1 MFTCRFYLSEVFRL
15 SSAQSSIMLS
25 GGDVF
30 QLKEIFI
37 IVNTSSD
44 HNNDEALEVY
54 RFSFAY
60 TLDAMPTSRKTT
72 TSKRRVSYYGV
83 DTVRMQIADA
93 ARHIYA
99 LADSLSVLP
108 DGCHSTIKITYYD
121 ERTPEEY
128 EPEGFI
134 ADSRLFRFIRPAKR
148 VALGRVDC
156 EQHACSLLVAS
167 IFIGN
172 PWAMKM
178 TLDSYYLSTSVR
190 SRDSDTNQS
199 GISNSELYPS
209 FQKNDGL
216 LLISPAH
223 VSSRGRS
230 ASVNSSLCI
239 AVEGCTI
246 NSLDTDVLEGLN
258 VSRAINL
265 SKFIGGQ
272 ESGSPR
278 PTICG
283 LAFAADKN
291 RSFNFSF
298 LFFALL
304 LNSVKLS
311 THLFSGFIV
320 WRKETIGM
328 NPIICLVLSVRIEI
342 HNVTIIFAALENVQ
356 FCCSSFCVH
365 FLPL

>member
-1 MFTCRFYLSEVFRL
+1 MEYNLYVGPYLARSTPKRKNVGWEATFPGAPEGKHSAVFMKRVVFALASDLLYRRRL
-15 SSAQSSIMLS
+15 LPPISFKRRQVEYLRLNLL
-25 GGDVF
+25 DVKTTVGWAMGECLRGALEPLDF
-30 QLKEIFI
+30 GYLKEIFI

-60 TLDAMPTSRKTT
+60 TLNAMPTSRKTT

-209 FQKNDGL
+209 FQKSDGL

-246 NSLDTDVLEGLN
+246 NSLDTDVLEG
-258 VSRAINL
+258 
-265 SKFIGGQ
+265 GQ

-291 RSFNFSF
+291 S
-298 LFFALL
+298 
-304 LNSVKLS
+304 K
-311 THLFSGFIV
+311 
-320 WRKETIGM
+320 
-328 NPIICLVLSVRIEI
+328 
-342 HNVTIIFAALENVQ
+342 
-356 FCCSSFCVH
+356 
-365 FLPL
+365 